1 MTHINHLPIRS
12 AGRAVLVG
20 LGLISATA
28 FHDQA
33 YAMATDTLVLNMSE
47 DAYNGDALFSVAVD
61 GVQVNNKLTATALHS
76 AGASQNFMLLGSW
89 GTGKHVV
96 TVKFLN
102 DLYGGSAAKDRNL
115 YVNMLTFDG
124 STTIAD
130 TKFSKP
136 GSVSFNI
143 QTRNVFVG
151 GDFGFANLTTA
162 SVANLLATGR
172 GGVYIHG
179 SAVSAATA
187 AVDRGILTAFQPYGG
202 GVFEAGQNGFFDKGN
217 AYDSYL
223 AASGWVPQYINLNLG
238 GSTESY
244 TASDLKAV
252 KVWMDNVRSRAALSK
267 VTIAPFATPGG
278 NAASLGGTFG
288 ATDKVWGNLAKAC
301 LYGGAI
307 AIDIPATNF
316 ISLGAGWPEFIEAQI
331 RWGIANG
338 IRTSIVFSPGDSP
351 TFVEDVAAAVTKLVA
366 ANAIPTD
373 YSVENYT
380 GAGAVIANT
389 GTASESLN
397 AAAFW
402 LAQNAPVTVIK

>member
-1 MTHINHLPIRS
+1 
-12 AGRAVLVG
+12 
-20 LGLISATA
+20 
-28 FHDQA
+28 
-33 YAMATDTLVLNMSE
+33 MATDTLVLNMSE
-47 DAYNGDALFSVAVD
+47 DTYKGDASFSVAVD
-61 GVQVNNKLTATALHS
+61 GVKVNGSLTATALHG

-89 GTGKHVV
+89 GTGKHVI
-96 TVKFLN
+96 TVRFLN

-115 YVNMLTFDG
+115 YVNMLTYDG
-124 STTIAD
+124 STTIVDKELA
-130 TKFSKP
+130 KP
-136 GSVSFNI
+136 GSVSLTI

-151 GDFGFANLTTA
+151 GDFGFTNLTTA
-162 SVANLLATGR
+162 SVANLLATNR
-172 GGVYIHG
+172 GGIYIHG

-187 AVDRGILTAFQPYGG
+187 AVDREILTSFQPYGG
-202 GVFEAGQNGFFDKGN
+202 GVFEAGQNGFFDQGN
-217 AYDSYL
+217 AYDTYL
-223 AASGWVPQYINLNLG
+223 AASGWVPQYINLNLS

-244 TASDLKAV
+244 SASDLAGV
-252 KVWMDNVRSRAALSK
+252 KSWMDSVRSRPALSK
-267 VTIAPFATPGG
+267 VTIAPFSTPGG
-278 NAASLGGTFG
+278 GVASLGGTFG
-288 ATDKVWGNLAKAC
+288 ASDPVWGNLAQAC

-316 ISLGAGWPEFIEAQI
+316 INLGAGWPEFIEAQI

-338 IRTSIVFSPGDSP
+338 IRTSVVFSPGNSP

-380 GAGAVIANT
+380 GGGAVIGTT
-389 GTASESLN
+389 GTAPESLN